1 MKGETKPKLPKTVV
15 TLGVISLLNDAS
27 SEMIYPLLPFFL
39 REHLRASVAFVGL
52 VEGIAETTASLLK
65 LVSGW
70 LSDRIGRHKLLT
82 FIGYALAGA
91 TRPLLA
97 ASTAAWQVLALR
109 FVDRVGKGIRTS
121 PRDALLASACD
132 EDNRGM
138 AFGFH
143 RAMDHLGAA
152 VGPLLATAVLFFS
165 PGNYRL
171 VFALAAVPALLSL
184 LVLWFGVRETG
195 QKTKLSA
202 AQVSNYPKAN
212 FVGQLKFVKGWLEL
226 PAKFRWYLAAVLLFT
241 LSNSS
246 DAFLLLR
253 AKDAGVPEGAI
264 PLLWTWL
271 HIVKSATGTHGGI
284 LSDRIGRVRAIVL
297 GWLVYAGVYAA
308 FAFLQSGWQV
318 WLAFTV
324 YGLYFGLTEGAERA
338 LVADLLPAERH
349 GTGYG
354 AFHFVVGVGM
364 MPASV
369 LFGLLWQLFGFQTA
383 FLFGAGLSLLAS
395 ILLVT
400 TVRR

>member
-1 MKGETKPKLPKTVV
+1 MQRATKPKLPKTVV
-15 TLGVISLLNDAS
+15 TLGIVSLLNDVS

-39 REHLRASVAFVGL
+39 REQLKASIAFVGL
-52 VEGIAETTASLLK
+52 VEGVAETTASLLK
-65 LVSGW
+65 LASGW

-82 FIGYALAGA
+82 FVGYTLSSV

-97 ASTAAWQVLALR
+97 ASTAAWQVLGLR
-109 FVDRVGKGIRTS
+109 FIDRVGKGVRTS
-121 PRDALLASACD
+121 PRDALLANACD
-132 EDNRGM
+132 ENIRGM

-152 VGPLLATAVLFFS
+152 LGPLLATAVLFFA

-171 VFALAAVPALLSL
+171 VFALAAVPAILSL
-184 LVLWFGVRETG
+184 FALWFGVKEAGVKAGLSVAQENNSPTELSG
-195 QKTKLSA
+195 QFKL
-202 AQVSNYPKAN
+202 
-212 FVGQLKFVKGWLEL
+212 VKVWQEL
-226 PAKFRWYLAAVLLFT
+226 PVKFRWYLGTVLLFT

-253 AKDAGVPEGAI
+253 AKDAGVPEKAI

-271 HIVKSATGTHGGI
+271 HIIKSATGTHGGI
-284 LSDRIGRVRAIVL
+284 LSDKIGRVRAIVL

-308 FAFLQSGWQV
+308 FAFLQNSWQV

-338 LVADLLPAERH
+338 LVADLLPVEKR

-354 AFHFVVGVGM
+354 AFHFIVGVGM

-369 LFGLLWQLFGFQTA
+369 LFGLIWQLFGFQTA
-383 FLFGAGLSLLAS
+383 FLFGAALSLFAS
-395 ILLVT
+395 VLLIT
-400 TVRR
+400 TVRK